1 MKLQSDK
8 ASKKPVIISG
18 GGVIYSE
25 ATEILKRFTEL
36 TGIPVAETF
45 AGKGSLPYNHP
56 ANLGAVGATGTPG
69 ANKIT
74 NEADLVIG
82 IGTRYSDFTTAS
94 KTAFQ
99 NPDVKFI
106 NINIAD
112 FDSHKHSALPLTSDA
127 KVCLE
132 ELSELIVRLQ
142 SF

>member
-1 MKLQSDK
+1 MSN
-8 ASKKPVIISG
+8 
-18 GGVIYSE
+18 
-25 ATEILKRFTEL
+25 R

-56 ANLGAVGATGTPG
+56 SNLGAVGATGTPG
-69 ANKIT
+69 ANEIT
-74 NEADLVIG
+74 GEADLVIG

-112 FDSHKHSALPLTSDA
+112 FDSYKHSALPLTSDA
-127 KVCLE
+127 RVCLE
-132 ELSELIVRLQ
+132 ELSEHLGRLQ